1 MAYKSSKV
9 QTNSVIYL
17 DTGLPSL
24 SSGWPMKSD
33 AKYKVDHNGIEQS
46 LSGYRQSYCT
56 NEPVY
61 VHSCMHWT
69 VAKDTYVQCCTAAAP
84 IQTTYMASPT
94 WV

>member
-1 MAYKSSKV
+1 MSLKHTLMTHPTNSQAIAYTSSKV

-46 LSGYRQSYCT
+46 LSGYQQSYCT

-61 VHSCMHWT
+61 V
-69 VAKDTYVQCCTAAAP
+69 AAS
-84 IQTTYMASPT
+84 T
-94 WV
+94 